1 MERYSEEKINQL
13 NQDIENISIKD
24 VQLIALKVVTE
35 RIQKE
40 ITSDKE
46 SLDYYEKSASGTLD
60 ELKAAIRKLEEK
72 INWNTYLLGML
83 TTDSLEQPNDLNL
96 SPKQIC
102 EYMDWDL
109 NIHEGEQN
117 NE

>member
-1 MERYSEEKINQL
+1 MLKE
-13 NQDIENISIKD
+13 DIENISLQD

-35 RIQKE
+35 RIQEE
-40 ITSDKE
+40 IKKDEE
-46 SLDYYEKSASGTLD
+46 SLDYYEKRASGTLD
-60 ELKAAIRKLEEK
+60 ELNKAICDLKGK
-72 INWNTYLLGML
+72 ISWNTYLLDML
-83 TTDSLEQPNDLNL
+83 TTDSLKQPNDLNL

-102 EYMDWDL
+102 KYMDWDF